1 MSANTQLPFNW
12 TGRDDQEDGDKRY
25 RVHHK
30 VVHRSQS
37 HFPQLQLMGFCT
49 DEGVKRNKGR
59 VGAKQGPDAIRAAL
73 ANLAW
78 HQANAISD
86 IGNVV
91 ADSDDLELHQQ
102 QAAEKITK
110 HLSNGP
116 MIMLGGGHEIAW
128 SSFKGLS
135 DFLSQSSEKPNIGI
149 INFDAHFDLREYQ
162 SKDKTRT
169 DIDLKPSSGTPFA
182 QIADHCHATG
192 QNFDYFCLGVSET
205 GNTQALFEKADS
217 LQVQYIKDTELFDRP
232 IHEHIA
238 QLQRFINKVDILY
251 LTIDLDVFNASIAP
265 GVSAPAA
272 FGMNLEQFIPMLNT
286 IVASDKLMLADI
298 AEYNS
303 NYDIDNRTAKLAARV
318 CWQILVAMSKKLQ
331 TTDNE

>member
-1 MSANTQLPFNW
+1 MSSNNQHPFNW
-12 TGRDDQEDGDKRY
+12 TGRDDREDGDKRY

-30 VVHRSQS
+30 VVQRIQRRS
-37 HFPQLQLMGFCT
+37 PQLQLMGFCT

-59 VGAKQGPDAIRAAL
+59 IGARLGPDAIRTAL

-78 HQANAISD
+78 HQDNTILD
-86 IGNVV
+86 VGNVV
-91 ADSDDLELHQQ
+91 ADSGDLELHQQ

-116 MIMLGGGHEIAW
+116 MVVLGGGHEIAW

-135 DFLSQSSEKPNIGI
+135 DFLSQSNDKPKIGI

-162 SKDKTRT
+162 SNDKTRT

-182 QIADHCHATG
+182 QIANHCHITG
-192 QNFDYFCLGVSET
+192 QSFDYFCLGVSET

-232 IHEHIA
+232 MHQHIA

-251 LTIDLDVFNASIAP
+251 FTIDLDVFNASLAP

-286 IVASDKLMLADI
+286 IVASHKLMLADI
-298 AEYNS
+298 AEYNP

-318 CWQILVAMSKKLQ
+318 CWQILVAMSKQRQKN
-331 TTDNE
+331 DYE

>member
-1 MSANTQLPFNW
+1 MSSNNQHPFNW
-12 TGRDDQEDGDKRY
+12 TGRDDHEDGNKRF

-30 VVHRSQS
+30 VVHRSQGDS
-37 HFPQLQLMGFCT
+37 PQLQLIGFCT

-59 VGAKQGPDAIRAAL
+59 IGAKQGPDAIRAAL

-78 HQANAISD
+78 HQDNEIID

-102 QAAEKITK
+102 QAAETITK
-110 HLSNGP
+110 HLTNGP
-116 MIMLGGGHEIAW
+116 IVVLGGGHEIAW

-135 DFLSQSSEKPNIGI
+135 DFLSQTNNKPNIGI

-162 SKDKTRT
+162 TNDKTLT
-169 DIDLKPSSGTPFA
+169 DVDLKPSSGTPFA

-192 QNFDYFCLGVSET
+192 QNFHYFCIGVSET
-205 GNTQALFEKADS
+205 GNTQALFKKVDS
-217 LQVQYIKDTELFDRP
+217 LQVQYIKDTDLLDRP

-238 QLQRFINKVDILY
+238 QLKRFINKVDTLY
-251 LTIDLDVFNASIAP
+251 FTIDLDVFNASLAP

-272 FGMNLEQFIPMLNT
+272 FGMNLEQLIPMLNT

-298 AEYNS
+298 AEYNP

-318 CWQILVAMSKKLQ
+318 CWQILVAMSKQLQ
-331 TTDNE
+331 KTDNE

>member
-1 MSANTQLPFNW
+1 MSANNQHPFNW
-12 TGRDDQEDGDKRY
+12 TGRDDREDGDKRH

-30 VVHRSQS
+30 VVQRSQS
-37 HFPQLQLMGFCT
+37 RSPQLQLMGFCT

-59 VGAKQGPDAIRAAL
+59 VGAKQGPDAIRTAL

-78 HQANAISD
+78 HQDNVILD
-86 IGNVV
+86 VGDVV
-91 ADSDDLELHQQ
+91 AESYDLELHQK
-102 QAAEKITK
+102 QAAETITK

-116 MIMLGGGHEIAW
+116 MVVLGGGHEIAW

-135 DFLSQSSEKPNIGI
+135 DFVSQSSDKPNIGI

-162 SKDKTRT
+162 SNDNAPT

-192 QNFDYFCLGVSET
+192 QHFHYFCLGVSET
-205 GNTQALFEKADS
+205 SNTQALFDKADS
-217 LQVQYIKDTELFDRP
+217 LRVQYITDTELFDSP
-232 IHEHIA
+232 MHAHIA
-238 QLQRFINKVDILY
+238 QLQSFVNKVDILY
-251 LTIDLDVFNASIAP
+251 FTIDLDVFNASLAP
-265 GVSAPAA
+265 GVSAPAS

-298 AEYNS
+298 AEYNP

-318 CWQILVAMSKKLQ
+318 CWQILVAMSKQLPK
-331 TTDNE
+331 TDNE